1 MSMPVDCRV
10 EASPR
15 HSIGAVST
23 AWRSFSVHSVAL
35 AAGLLV
41 PVGAIAQGTGVPV
54 RPLPTPDAVSAPGVV
69 RSIRTLRAVSESAV
83 LINDPIARQVVLLD
97 KGLRVA
103 KVVAD
108 PNPSTGGLYGPYS
121 NGMFAWRGDSTL
133 FLNGA
138 TMAMAVIDGSGVS
151 RRVMAAPSPR
161 VFGELLGVN
170 AGNPGFD
177 GRGRLVFKGAG
188 VTQSEQSRRGKLPGV
203 PGPDSVP
210 LVRFDFATRTLDTA
224 VFVRAYFPRI
234 KTHTQ
239 RRTNGDTVSVRSWY
253 RPVLHPIPTVD
264 DWALLPDGRI
274 AVVRGSDYHVDVID
288 DDNRIVHQP
297 KIPFAWRR
305 LLPEDKAAFIDSSR
319 ALRARLI
326 QDGVPVGYAETPPP
340 NTETMGTPTVSVST
354 GTGAQSGVRPG
365 SVRQDDAPEATYVD
379 PDELPDYQPVFAS
392 GAVRADAEGHL
403 WVRTIPPAPLS
414 GGAIYDVL
422 DRDGRLVDRVQVPR
436 GTAIAG
442 FAPKG
447 VVFLAERRAG
457 AISIIRVRHE
467 VPVRN

>member
-1 MSMPVDCRV
+1 MSSPVQRMTRRLRLREV
-10 EASPR
+10 
-15 HSIGAVST
+15 AVSPT
-23 AWRSFSVHSVAL
+23 RRSLSAHGVGL
-35 AAGLLV
+35 AAALLA
-41 PVGAIAQGTGVPV
+41 PVGAIAQDAAVPV
-54 RPLPTPDAVSAPGVV
+54 RPLAAPDAVSAPGVV
-69 RSIRTLRAVSESAV
+69 RSIRTLRAVSDSVV

-97 KGLRVA
+97 EKLRVA

-108 PNPSTGGLYGPYS
+108 PTPSTGGLYGPYS
-121 NGMFAWRGDSTL
+121 NGMFAWRGDSTM
-133 FLNGA
+133 FVNGA

-161 VFGELLGVN
+161 DFGNLLGVN

-188 VTQSEQSRRGKLPGV
+188 VTQTEQVRRGNLPGV

-224 VFVRAYFPRI
+224 VFVRTYIPRI
-234 KTHTQ
+234 KTYT
-239 RRTNGDTVSVRSWY
+239 RRWTSGDTVMERGSY

-264 DWALLPDGRI
+264 DWAVLPDGRI
-274 AVVRGSDYHVDVID
+274 AIVRGSDYHVDVVDED
-288 DDNRIVHQP
+288 DRIVHRP

-305 LLPEDKAAFIDSSR
+305 LLPDDKAALIDSSR
-319 ALRARLI
+319 ALRERLI
-326 QDGVPVGYAETPPP
+326 KDGVPVGYGDAPVP
-340 NTETMGTPTVSVST
+340 NTESMGTPSVNVRT
-354 GTGAQSGVRPG
+354 GTGARTGVAPA
-365 SVRQDDAPEATYVD
+365 SAAEDIAPEATYVD
-379 PDELPDYQPVFAS
+379 PDELPDYQPVFAA

-422 DRDGRLVDRVQVPR
+422 DRDGRLIDRVQVPR

-442 FAPKG
+442 FAPNS
-447 VVFLAERRAG
+447 VIFLAERRAG
-457 AISIIRVRHE
+457 AISIMRVRHQL
-467 VPVRN
+467 PAGN